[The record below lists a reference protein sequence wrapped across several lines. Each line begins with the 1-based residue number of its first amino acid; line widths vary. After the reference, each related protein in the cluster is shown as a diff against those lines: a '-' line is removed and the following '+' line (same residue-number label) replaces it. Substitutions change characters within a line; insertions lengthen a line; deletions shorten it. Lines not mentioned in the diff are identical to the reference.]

1 MANNSEQTV
10 MAELRKRVRA
20 CIKEAM
26 DDAPAGAALPGSNP
40 AASTGEVISNG
51 AEKPKSL
58 NVSVKPDATLQST
71 VVDITK
77 SAAYGLER
85 LELLKKR
92 DFPTHKSANAV
103 STALEALEMIFQDM
117 LKAPMGYLDEDP
129 TEKVAEYEQSL
140 DSEESMLSKGSP
152 ATF

>member
-1 MANNSEQTV
+1 MANTTEQTE
-10 MAELRKRVRA
+10 MIELRKRVRA
-20 CIKEAM
+20 YIQEAM
-26 DDAPAGAALPGSNP
+26 DAPAGAALPGATP
-40 AASTGEVISNG
+40 AAATGEVISNG
-51 AEKPKSL
+51 TEKPKTL
-58 NVSVKPDATLQST
+58 NVSVKPDATIQST

-103 STALEALEMIFQDM
+103 STALDALEIIFQDM
-117 LKAPMGYLDEDP
+117 LKNPMGYLDEDP

-140 DSEESMLSKGSP
+140 DSEEALLSKGSP

>member
-1 MANNSEQTV
+1 MANTTEQTE
-10 MAELRKRVRA
+10 MLELRKRVRA
-20 CIKEAM
+20 FIKEAM
-26 DDAPAGAALPGSNP
+26 DAPAGAPLPGKSP
-40 AASTGEVISNG
+40 VAATGEVISNG
-51 AEKPKSL
+51 TEKPKTL
-58 NVSVKPDATLQST
+58 NVSVKPDATIQST

-103 STALEALEMIFQDM
+103 STALDALEIIFQDM
-117 LKAPMGYLDEDP
+117 LKNPMGYLDEDP

-140 DSEESMLSKGSP
+140 DSEEALLSKGSP